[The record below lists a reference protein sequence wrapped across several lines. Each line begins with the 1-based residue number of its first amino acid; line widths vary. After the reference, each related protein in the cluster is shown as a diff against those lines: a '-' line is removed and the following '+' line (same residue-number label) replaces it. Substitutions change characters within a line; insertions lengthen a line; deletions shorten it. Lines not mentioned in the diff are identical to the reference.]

1 MCHHSASADYQ
12 QPLAGD
18 VAARCQSPVEQV
30 LIAKPMKSQPKPLTP
45 VDQAFLFHAQ
55 RGQIFSQCGATI
67 TQLHLPA
74 TTMRVLLG
82 SIMIGDIKNSAS
94 RRAGGVRALDD
105 QCSGV

>member
-67 TQLHLPA
+67 TQLHLPRNDDEGFA
-74 TTMRVLLG
+74 WIDYDRRHKKFGVQT
-82 SIMIGDIKNSAS
+82 S
-94 RRAGGVRALDD
+94 RRRS
-105 QCSGV
+105 CPRRSM